1 MGRVSF
7 KNSLQVQTLKTHF
20 AYDTGL
26 FTADQALVGD
36 TSLYTRQNAAG
47 TRYGFEIPE
56 ERDYYPYWGPTPW
69 KDIAIMVSDYQTK
82 VSMEEYVNRT
92 DYGHKCEFYF
102 KLFVMLLYHFL
113 LLSFRRC
120 VKAWPIEVASRR
132 MLKMWVYLRLRLP
145 RPCVYFR
152 WLVMTCTHCGRDEIC
167 TQVKAIFLSF
177 GYPIQVKA
185 G

>member
-56 ERDYYPYWGPTPW
+56 ERDYYPYWGPSPW
-69 KDIAIMVSDYQTK
+69 KDIAIMVSDKKTENLIK
-82 VSMEEYVNRT
+82 EYVHSPH
-92 DYGHKCEFYF
+92 YGHKCEFFY
-102 KLFVMLLYHFL
+102 
-113 LLSFRRC
+113 LSF
-120 VKAWPIEVASRR
+120 S
-132 MLKMWVYLRLRLP
+132 
-145 RPCVYFR
+145 PC
-152 WLVMTCTHCGRDEIC
+152 D
-167 TQVKAIFLSF
+167 
-177 GYPIQVKA
+177 
-185 G
+185 